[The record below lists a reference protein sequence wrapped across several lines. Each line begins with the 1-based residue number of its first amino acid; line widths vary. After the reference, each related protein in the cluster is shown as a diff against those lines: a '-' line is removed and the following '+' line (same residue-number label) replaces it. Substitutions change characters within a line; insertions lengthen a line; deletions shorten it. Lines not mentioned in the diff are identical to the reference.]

1 MELIFWISLLVLFY
15 SYLGYGLILLLGRF
29 IAGKKAVLD
38 NGLLPAVTVIVPAF
52 NEESMIDQKIQNCLS
67 LQYPSDRLFFLFITD
82 GSSDS
87 TPQRVAAFP
96 LIQHLHLP
104 ERSGKTAALNRAMQ
118 QVQTPVVVFTDA
130 NTLLH
135 PDSIKKMVRHY
146 VQEDVGGVS
155 GEKRILSTDDT
166 AVSTGEQIYWRY
178 ESLLKKADASFYTVV
193 GAAGELFSIRTA
205 LFEPISENII
215 LDDFVLSAK
224 ICLKGYRFVYEE
236 EAWASEAPSQNIGEE
251 QKRKVRISAGC
262 FQALVLLKELLNPF
276 RNWRLT
282 FQYVSHRV
290 LRWTVCPLLVPMLFF
305 VSAALALQQPESV
318 YYYLW
323 LLQCLFYLLALVGW
337 PLAEKKGLP
346 RILFIPYYFVFMNL
360 SLYMG
365 LFRFMANKQPAIW
378 NKAARKAISSQGGQQ

>member
-67 LQYPSDRLFFLFITD
+67 LHYPSDRLFFLFITD

-130 NTLLH
+130 NTLLQ

-146 VQEDVGGVS
+146 RGRS
-155 GEKRILSTDDT
+155 CR
-166 AVSTGEQIYWRY
+166 
-178 ESLLKKADASFYTVV
+178 
-193 GAAGELFSIRTA
+193 
-205 LFEPISENII
+205 
-215 LDDFVLSAK
+215 
-224 ICLKGYRFVYEE
+224 
-236 EAWASEAPSQNIGEE
+236 
-251 QKRKVRISAGC
+251 
-262 FQALVLLKELLNPF
+262 
-276 RNWRLT
+276 
-282 FQYVSHRV
+282 
-290 LRWTVCPLLVPMLFF
+290 
-305 VSAALALQQPESV
+305 
-318 YYYLW
+318 
-323 LLQCLFYLLALVGW
+323 
-337 PLAEKKGLP
+337 
-346 RILFIPYYFVFMNL
+346 
-360 SLYMG
+360 
-365 LFRFMANKQPAIW
+365 
-378 NKAARKAISSQGGQQ
+378 